1 MQPTLCSRC
10 HKNMA
15 VVFIQKIEQGQT
27 KNEGLCL
34 KCAKELGIKP
44 VEDMMQKMGITDEDL
59 EGLTNEMMSA
69 FGGAEGLEGLMPQ
82 EESEEEDEE
91 GKTATFPFLNKLF
104 GSSPSTPPS
113 SPGEGG
119 RSSSGREEKTTGKS
133 ERQPKRKFLEN
144 YCISLSQK
152 AADGKLDCIVG
163 REEEIQRTIQIL
175 NRRQKNNPCL
185 IGEPGVGKTAIA
197 EGLAQRIYEK
207 QVPYKLLEKEVYL
220 LDLTALVA
228 GTQFRGQF
236 ESRMKG
242 LIEEIKKLGN
252 IILVIDEVHNLVGA
266 GDAEGSMNAANI
278 LKPALSRG
286 EIQVIGATTLT
297 EYRKHIEKDSALER
311 RFQPVVV
318 EEPSIEDAVKI
329 IEGVAPY
336 YEKYHFV
343 SVSKELCRQAVLM
356 SERYINDRFLPD
368 KAIDLIDEACSD
380 VNLHNQSLAREGEVR
395 KELDALAKE
404 RDTLVADAND
414 REYKRQNNLKTNEQ
428 RQAECRR
435 DLAKLSGEHDALSSV
450 GDQEAGLRDNEREQ
464 ARLQRELNNLIRDR
478 ETMISAGQEDDQ
490 YARLASI
497 KSREVQLQEE
507 LDRLDAQSAPPLTVE
522 HLARVIELWTKI
534 PASSIQEAEYERLA
548 KLEDRLKSHVI
559 GQDEAVHA
567 VSAAVRRGR
576 VGIASKRK
584 PVSFI
589 FVGSTGVGKTELVKR
604 LSQDLFH
611 SPESLIR
618 LDMSEFMEKFSVSRI
633 IGSPPGYVGY
643 DEAGQLTEKVRR
655 KPYCVVLFDEI
666 EKAHP
671 DVLNI
676 LLQIL
681 DDGHIT
687 DAQGRNVNFENTVIV
702 MTSNAGSD
710 TKSSGSVGFGGSA
723 NDQGRE
729 RAMKALES
737 FLRPEFINRVDEI
750 VYFNKLSEENFKEI
764 AGIMLGELRDA
775 MAGKEIVFSWDDSLL
790 DYLVKQSYSLTYGA
804 RNLRRQIQKDLEDAI
819 TTYLIDHYQQSIT
832 HIKATVQDGAVTLQ
846 TQEDVETAVLLPP
859 VPVGE
864 HQE

>member
-10 HKNMA
+10 HKNVA
-15 VVFIQKIEQGQT
+15 VIFIQKMEGGTT
-27 KNEGLCL
+27 KSEGLCL
-34 KCAKELGIKP
+34 KCAKEMGIKP
-44 VEDMMQKMGITDEDL
+44 VEDMMQKMGISDEDL

-69 FGGAEGLEGLMPQ
+69 FGGAEGMEGLMSA
-82 EESEEEDEE
+82 EEADEDEEDE

-104 GSSPSTPPS
+104 GSAQSPQAQPPEREQ
-113 SPGEGG
+113 PRAERGDKDKKGE
-119 RSSSGREEKTTGKS
+119 K
-133 ERQPKRKFLEN
+133 QPKRKFLEN
-144 YCISLSQK
+144 YCISLTQK
-152 AADGKLDCIVG
+152 AADGKLDRIIG
-163 REEEIQRTIQIL
+163 RDEEIQRTIQIL

-197 EGLAQRIYEK
+197 EGLAQKIY
-207 QVPYKLLEKEVYL
+207 QRDVPYKLLDKEVYL

-252 IILVIDEVHNLVGA
+252 IILVIDEVHNIVGA

-297 EYRKHIEKDSALER
+297 EYRKYIEKDSALER
-311 RFQPVVV
+311 RFQPVMV
-318 EEPSIEDAVKI
+318 EEPSIDDSIRI
-329 IEGVAPY
+329 IQGIAPY

-343 SVSKELCRQAVLM
+343 SISPEMCRLAVTM
-356 SERYINDRFLPD
+356 SERYITDRFLPD

-380 VNLHNQSLAREGEVR
+380 VNLHNKTLAREVEVK
-395 KELDALAKE
+395 KELDALEKE
-404 RDTLVADAND
+404 RENLMVEAND
-414 REYKRQNNLKTNEQ
+414 RDYKRQTTLKNNEQ
-428 RQAECRR
+428 RQTEIR
-435 DLAKLSGEHDALSSV
+435 
-450 GDQEAGLRDNEREQ
+450 
-464 ARLQRELNNLIRDR
+464 RELNKLTAEHDSLMGNPATTEALAANEQRQSNFRRELDNLAGEREKLLSDEGSSRDY
-478 ETMISAGQEDDQ
+478 E
-490 YARLASI
+490 RLASI
-497 KSREVQLQEE
+497 KSREIQLQDE
-507 LDRLDAQSAPPLTVE
+507 LNKLEAQSAPPLTVE

-534 PASSIQEAEYERLA
+534 PASQIQEAEYERLA
-548 KLEDRLKSHVI
+548 KLEDRLKEHLI

-567 VSAAVRRGR
+567 VANAIRRGR

-604 LSQDLFH
+604 LAMDMFH

-618 LDMSEFMEKFSVSRI
+618 LDMSEFMEKFAVSRI

-655 KPYCVVLFDEI
+655 KPYCVILFDEI

-710 TKSSGSVGFGGSA
+710 ARTSAGSVGFGRTA
-723 NDQGRE
+723 DQQGRE

-750 VYFNKLSEENFKEI
+750 VYFNKLTEDNFKAI
-764 AGIMLGELRDA
+764 AAIMLRELQDA
-775 MAGKEIVFSWDDSLL
+775 LKEKGITFTWDDALL
-790 DYLVKQSYSLTYGA
+790 DYLVKKSYSMTYGA
-804 RNLRRQIQKDLEDAI
+804 RNLRRQIQKDLEDDIA
-819 TTYLIDHYQQSIT
+819 TKLIDSYLHPIQSI
-832 HIKATVQDGAVTLQ
+832 HASAD
-846 TQEDVETAVLLPP
+846 
-859 VPVGE
+859 GE
-864 HQE
+864 HPVLTAE